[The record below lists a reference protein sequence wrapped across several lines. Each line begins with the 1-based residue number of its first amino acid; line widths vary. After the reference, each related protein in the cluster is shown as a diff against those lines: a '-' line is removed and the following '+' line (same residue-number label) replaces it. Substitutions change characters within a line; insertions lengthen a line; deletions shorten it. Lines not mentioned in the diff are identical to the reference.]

1 MMLAESFLHRVQMAV
16 SSKTLNRGDLST
28 VERDGERCATLDRA
42 AIDMNYARTA
52 LARIAAHMRAR

>member
-1 MMLAESFLHRVQMAV
+1 MAV